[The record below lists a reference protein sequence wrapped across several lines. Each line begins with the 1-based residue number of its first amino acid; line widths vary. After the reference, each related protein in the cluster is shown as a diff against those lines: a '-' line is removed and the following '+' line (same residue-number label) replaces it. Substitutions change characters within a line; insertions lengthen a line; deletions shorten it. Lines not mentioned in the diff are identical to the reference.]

1 MHRCGIPAHR
11 HANGGCGP
19 CELHPLSVQSQFAI
33 TMCSLSH
40 SVMDGEISH
49 PSISIRLLPLLHSHF
64 HSTKHKPKADTK
76 PVFHP
81 FFLALVVIAAAVRML
96 SLISLLLLCQVFAWH
111 SASRLLFLTLV
122 DIEHAI
128 IAQIAE
134 ANAYKLS
141 FVPPSRISLTGRIRR
156 RQRLNSLEMT
166 RMYSSVVRK

>member
-1 MHRCGIPAHR
+1 M
-11 HANGGCGP
+11 
-19 CELHPLSVQSQFAI
+19 LPLSQRDGRGDFV
-33 TMCSLSH
+33 SLDLYS
-40 SVMDGEISH
+40 SS
-49 PSISIRLLPLLHSHF
+49 SSSSLPLSSH
-64 HSTKHKPKADTK
+64 KAQTESRYEASI
-76 PVFHP
+76 PSVFP
-81 FFLALVVIAAAVRML
+81 ALVVIAAAVRML

-111 SASRLLFLTLV
+111 SACRLLFLTLV

-166 RMYSSVVRK
+166 RTYSSVVRK